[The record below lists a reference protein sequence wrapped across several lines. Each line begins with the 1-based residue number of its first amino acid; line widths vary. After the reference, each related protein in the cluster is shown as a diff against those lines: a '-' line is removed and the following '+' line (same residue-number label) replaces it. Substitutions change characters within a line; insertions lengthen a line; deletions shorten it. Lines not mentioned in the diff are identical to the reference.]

1 MSILIPVVGTGI
13 TLNEVPGHLAFY
25 VEIGECNQRCHGC
38 HSPHLWKHVLHK
50 TSLEDL
56 LRKILDAKE
65 EGADAVVLMGGTTNG
80 LTEGSLKAIIQAI
93 SCVLPVALY
102 SGSDNIGE
110 DMKYL
115 TKTDLTWLKTGSYKE
130 KLGGLRDPKTNQRFL
145 EKQPNGKIKDI
156 TEVFH
161 AKSI

>member
-1 MSILIPVVGTGI
+1 MSILIPVVSTGV
-13 TLNEVPGHLAFY
+13 TLNEVPGQIAFY
-25 VEIGECNQRCHGC
+25 VEIGECNKHCHGC
-38 HSPHLWKHVLHK
+38 HSPHLWKHVQHK

-80 LTEGSLKAIIQAI
+80 LTEGTLMAIIQSI
-93 SCVLPVALY
+93 SCILPVALY
-102 SGSDNIGE
+102 SGSDDMAK

-130 KLGGLRDPKTNQRFL
+130 KLGGLKDPNTNQCFFV
-145 EKQPNGKIKDI
+145 KKNGKIKEM
-156 TEVFH
+156 TEVFQ
-161 AKSI
+161 

>member
-1 MSILIPVVGTGI
+1 MSILIPVVSTGI
-13 TLNEVPGHLAFY
+13 TLNEVPGQIAFY
-25 VEIGECNQRCHGC
+25 VEIGECNRRCHGC
-38 HSPHLWKHVLHK
+38 HSPHLWEYVQHK

-65 EGADAVVLMGGTTNG
+65 EGADAVLLMGGTTNG

-115 TKTDLTWLKTGSYKE
+115 TKTDLTWLKTGSYKK
-130 KLGGLRDPKTNQRFL
+130 KLGGLKDPNTNQRFFV
-145 EKQPNGKIKDI
+145 KKNGKIKEM
-156 TEVFH
+156 TEVFQ
-161 AKSI
+161 

>member
-1 MSILIPVVGTGI
+1 MSILIPVVDTGI
-13 TLNEVPGHLAFY
+13 TLNEVPGHIAFY
-25 VEIGECNQRCHGC
+25 VDIGECNQRCPGC
-38 HSPHLWKHVLHK
+38 HSPHLWKYVPHK
-50 TSLEDL
+50 TSFEDL
-56 LRKILDAKE
+56 MRKILDAKE

-80 LTEGSLKAIIQAI
+80 LAEGSLKAIIQAI

-115 TKTDLTWLKTGSYKE
+115 TKTDLTWLKTGSYKK
-130 KLGGLRDPKTNQRFL
+130 KLGGLRDPKTNQRFF
-145 EKQPNGKIKDI
+145 EKQPNGKIKEI

-161 AKSI
+161 D